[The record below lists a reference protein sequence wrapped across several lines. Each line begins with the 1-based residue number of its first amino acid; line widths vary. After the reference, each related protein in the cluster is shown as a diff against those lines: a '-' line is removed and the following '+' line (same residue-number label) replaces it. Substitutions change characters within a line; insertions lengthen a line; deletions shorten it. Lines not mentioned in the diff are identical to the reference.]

1 MGENGGRFSLE
12 LGFRSFPE
20 LIAACCSIWL
30 SEQHFEARIS
40 TITSSR
46 DENDFYGTSDSGGGV
61 LTGENSFGI
70 VLLPRGLGTE
80 ALVPWKQEAF
90 AYVSRG
96 FSL

>member
-20 LIAACCSIWL
+20 LIAECYRVWL
-30 SEQHFEARIS
+30 SEQHSEARIS

-46 DENDFYGTSDSGGGV
+46 AENDFEGTSDSGRGV
-61 LTGENSFGI
+61 LTGENSSGI
-70 VLLPRGLGTE
+70 VLLPCRPRTE
-80 ALVPWKQEAF
+80 ALVPWKQAGF
-90 AYVSRG
+90 AYVSHG